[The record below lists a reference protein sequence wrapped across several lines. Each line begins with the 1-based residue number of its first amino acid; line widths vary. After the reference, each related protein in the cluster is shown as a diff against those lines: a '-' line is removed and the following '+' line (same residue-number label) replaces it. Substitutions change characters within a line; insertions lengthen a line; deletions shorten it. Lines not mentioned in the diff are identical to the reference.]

1 MAGLTYDGIPSTQ
14 IDSTNF
20 SGANAY
26 HTIGSFT
33 DIRAAGSFIGQ
44 RLNEPNGAVFTA
56 SLGSPGG
63 FGAIVQAGFAG
74 PLVNTTGSAV
84 FARAFT
90 NRDYIVTVSPIT
102 PLNDGLG
109 STVPY
114 TLSGVSHATSG
125 CTITGVSGTT
135 YQWIAVGI

>member
-1 MAGLTYDGIPSTQ
+1 MAGITFDGIPSTQ
-14 IDSTNF
+14 TDSSTFSGTNF
-20 SGANAY
+20 LVGGSVTANR
-26 HTIGSFT
+26 IG
-33 DIRAAGSFIGQ
+33 DA
-44 RLNEPNGAVFTA
+44 NGAIFTA

-63 FGAIVQAGFAG
+63 FGAMVQAGFTG

-135 YQWIAVGI
+135 YHWIAVGI

>member
-1 MAGLTYDGIPSTQ
+1 MAGITYDGIPSTRE
-14 IDSTNF
+14 DSSTFSGTNFQATTF
-20 SGANAY
+20 SGA
-26 HTIGSFT
+26 TFI
-33 DIRAAGSFIGQ
+33 GSFIG
-44 RLNEPNGAVFTA
+44 RPGDNNGAIFTA

-63 FGAIVQAGFAG
+63 FGAMIQAGFTG
-74 PLVNTTGSAV
+74 PLLTTTGSAV

-90 NRDYIVTVSPIT
+90 NRNYIVTVSPID

-114 TLSGVSHATSG
+114 TLSGISHATSG

-135 YQWIAVGI
+135 YQWVAVGI